1 MSIYISMSHLIICAQ
16 KSGAPFLGTFG
27 LGCEICQYANCNIVS
42 CARTVL
48 CCAGALYFSRCD
60 FETLCPEGPALAQRL
75 WWYISPVAACFLVQ
89 PGVGRQGC
97 SAPPFSAARP

>member
-1 MSIYISMSHLIICAQ
+1 MKEQIMSLLNDWKEKQPPELAKAR
-16 KSGAPFLGTFG
+16 KSRNLTS
-27 LGCEICQYANCNIVS
+27 NN
-42 CARTVL
+42 
-48 CCAGALYFSRCD
+48 

>member
-1 MSIYISMSHLIICAQ
+1 MDGNHPNRKKDKLNPYTLSIENDIYWMTGKKNSRRSWQ
-16 KSGAPFLGTFG
+16 KP
-27 LGCEICQYANCNIVS
+27 
-42 CARTVL
+42 RK
-48 CCAGALYFSRCD
+48 SRNLTSNN